1 MRLHFHFAAGRFLS
15 GKLRGALCVAALLAP
30 ILVCPASRAAG
41 QTSTSDIIAH
51 IQGSNISI
59 NGQMLTPVS
68 TLVSVANG
76 NVVTVHSGEASMRL
90 IDGGEVSVCGPAR
103 FTVLA
108 NADGAITLALDFGR
122 MHVELPTTVSLRV
135 LTPMIVATPIEIEGG
150 KRDVIVG
157 LDQNN
162 SLCVLAATG
171 AVQLEQQFSG
181 QRMIVPQSSDFSLQN
196 GQLVPVVDVGSSC
209 TCAQVPMVTPG
220 QPSGPALE
228 TAMAIPLA
236 ADTHPVAHPAEQQI
250 AQPPAVATPAY
261 KIELPPMVYSS
272 ARPTPPDVPTEE
284 TAALIREVH
293 DQADWEFTGRVE
305 APDFARA
312 MSRALGESGATNDSD
327 SGKSANDAGDQKKSG
342 GFWAALKHLFI
353 G

>member
-1 MRLHFHFAAGRFLS
+1 MRVHFHFAAGGFLART
-15 GKLRGALCVAALLAP
+15 LRAALCVAALLCAA
-30 ILVCPASRAAG
+30 LVCRARAG
-41 QTSTSDIIAH
+41 AQTSTSDIVAR
-51 IQGSNISI
+51 IQGSDLSVND
-59 NGQMLTPVS
+59 QMLTRAS

-122 MHVELPTTVSLRV
+122 MHVELPATVSLRV

-181 QRMIVPQSSDFSLQN
+181 QRMIVPQSGDFSLQN
-196 GQLVPVVDVGSSC
+196 GQLAPLVDTGDSC
-209 TCAQVPMVTPG
+209 KCATVPMITPG
-220 QPSGPALE
+220 QPSGAAPE
-228 TAMAIPLA
+228 TAVTIPPT
-236 ADTHPVAHPAEQQI
+236 ADTHPVPQPAQQEI
-250 AQPPAVATPAY
+250 AQAPAVNAPAY
-261 KIELPPMVYSS
+261 KIDLPPMVYSS
-272 ARPTPPDVPTEE
+272 AMPTPPDVPTEE
-284 TAALIREVH
+284 TAALIREVR
-293 DQADWEFTGRVE
+293 DEPDWEFTGHVE
-305 APDFARA
+305 TPDFAHE
-312 MSRALGESGATNDSD
+312 MSRALGESGGASD
-327 SGKSANDAGDQKKSG
+327 SAKPANDGGAAQKKSS
-342 GFWAALKHLFI
+342 GFWATLKHLFI

>member
-209 TCAQVPMVTPG
+209 KCAQVPMVTPG
-220 QPSGPALE
+220 QASGPASE
-228 TAMAIPLA
+228 TAVAIPLT
-236 ADTHPVAHPAEQQI
+236 ADTHRVMVAQSPTI
-250 AQPPAVATPAY
+250 AGPPY
-261 KIELPPMVYSS
+261 KLELPPMVYSS

>member
-1 MRLHFHFAAGRFLS
+1 MRLHFHFAAGGSLARNS
-15 GKLRGALCVAALLAP
+15 RGALCAAALLSAA
-30 ILVCPASRAAG
+30 LVCPSAPAAG
-41 QTSTSDIIAH
+41 QSSPSDVVAR
-51 IQGSNISI
+51 IQGSDLSI
-59 NGQMLTPVS
+59 NGQLLTPVS

-122 MHVELPTTVSLRV
+122 MHVELPATVSLRV

-181 QRMIVPQSSDFSLQN
+181 QRMIVPQSGDFSLQN
-196 GQLVPVVDVGSSC
+196 GQLVPVVDTGGSC
-209 TCAQVPMVTPG
+209 ECAPVPMATPG
-220 QPSGPALE
+220 QPPAPE
-228 TAMAIPLA
+228 TAVAIPPA
-236 ADTHPVAHPAEQQI
+236 ANTHPVAQSAQEQI
-250 AQPPAVATPAY
+250 AQAPTVAPSAY
-261 KIELPPMVYSS
+261 KIDLPPMVYSS
-272 ARPTPPDVPTEE
+272 AMPKPPDVPTEE
-284 TAALIREVH
+284 TAILIREVR
-293 DQADWEFTGRVE
+293 DEPDWEFTGRVE

-312 MSRALGESGATNDSD
+312 MSRALGESGESPNSEKSPNDS
-327 SGKSANDAGDQKKSG
+327 GAQKK
-342 GFWAALKHLFI
+342 
-353 G
+353 